1 MENIS
6 VYEGSRPYIFI
17 SYAHANAPAVMQVV
31 EELSARG
38 YRVWYDDGIEV
49 GSEWPEYIASHLAG
63 ASLMMAFV
71 SNAYMRSDNCRK
83 EMHYAITKKIPLI
96 NIFLEETTLT
106 PGMEMQIGNLFALMK
121 YSMSDSVFDERLF
134 SAPQLSDALL
144 DVEMLPSEPAP
155 ARKKERERVPV
166 DLYVEADRQKQK
178 KVHRRIRLGA
188 AAAVLLAVG
197 ILFIIGWFTG
207 LVPRVIN
214 RKTSV
219 VTIEPVSLDTEI
231 VWTDPLLEQAAR
243 AYTGIETD
251 QIKVSDLSNLTE
263 LHIRGN
269 QWSFDRGAL
278 AEPEQSGSV
287 QDLSDLRYFP
297 NLTFLMLED
306 QDLDS
311 LQTLPPC
318 GIENLIIRNCRL
330 TSLKGI
336 ANLPLLHDLS
346 VMECPLQE
354 LGDLDCCLEL
364 YHFSLFDSHVTDFS
378 AVKPLIKLAEVE
390 FSGCSLNELKPVF
403 GLSSLTD
410 VALYDCDL
418 RGRFFFAFDR
428 EWNLVS
434 LKLADCKLNRTKN
447 LEDFE
452 GLTTL
457 TLVRSGELL
466 DWSGLTNLPVLKTVY
481 ADISMA
487 EVLRP
492 VLETSSISLE
502 LVEEAKP

>member
-166 DLYVEADRQKQK
+166 DLYVEADRKKQK

-188 AAAVLLAVG
+188 AAVVLLAVG

-330 TSLKGI
+330 TSRRSR
-336 ANLPLLHDLS
+336 LLSGTVSFQS
-346 VMECPLQE
+346 V
-354 LGDLDCCLEL
+354 
-364 YHFSLFDSHVTDFS
+364 
-378 AVKPLIKLAEVE
+378 
-390 FSGCSLNELKPVF
+390 
-403 GLSSLTD
+403 
-410 VALYDCDL
+410 
-418 RGRFFFAFDR
+418 R
-428 EWNLVS
+428 
-434 LKLADCKLNRTKN
+434 
-447 LEDFE
+447 
-452 GLTTL
+452 
-457 TLVRSGELL
+457 
-466 DWSGLTNLPVLKTVY
+466 
-481 ADISMA
+481 
-487 EVLRP
+487 
-492 VLETSSISLE
+492 
-502 LVEEAKP
+502 